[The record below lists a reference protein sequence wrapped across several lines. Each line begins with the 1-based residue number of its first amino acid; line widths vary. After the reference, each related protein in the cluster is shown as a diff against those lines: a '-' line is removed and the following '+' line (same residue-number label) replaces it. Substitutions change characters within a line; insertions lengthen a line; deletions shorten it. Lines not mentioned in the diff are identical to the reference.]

1 MELWERKNYLTEIP
15 FIFNSYIREYDISKA
30 NINILLWKNKISQ
43 NQYYE
48 LLNSPRD
55 VRQYTIGMMQRNNE
69 DIKNTLEQGFM
80 ECRKLFM
87 TSNQLTDAD
96 ILSTKND
103 AIYVINKI
111 PKFTQ
116 FDNIN
121 FINKN
126 TYTSYMSLNRRHIE
140 LYYVFDRISN
150 FEKVDV
156 KGISESKLEYHKKYF
171 LDFICYYFDMIQNDG
186 LNNLID
192 TFQGFYQNYVDMNL
206 DIGYYRSFN
215 EVSSF
220 VLKWNRINSR
230 TTYVINSEE
239 ILRRYSKDIIDITF
253 NATLLREMY
262 QYLSLIYFSNYK

>member
-1 MELWERKNYLTEIP
+1 
-15 FIFNSYIREYDISKA
+15 
-30 NINILLWKNKISQ
+30 
-43 NQYYE
+43 
-48 LLNSPRD
+48 
-55 VRQYTIGMMQRNNE
+55 
-69 DIKNTLEQGFM
+69 
-80 ECRKLFM
+80 
-87 TSNQLTDAD
+87 
-96 ILSTKND
+96 
-103 AIYVINKI
+103 
-111 PKFTQ
+111 
-116 FDNIN
+116 
-121 FINKN
+121 
-126 TYTSYMSLNRRHIE
+126 MSLNRRHIE

-156 KGISESKLEYHKKYF
+156 KGISESKLEYHRKYF

-206 DIGYYRSFN
+206 DIGYYRLFN

-220 VLKWNRINSR
+220 VLKWNRMNSR

-239 ILRRYSKDIIDITF
+239 ILKRYSKDIIDITF